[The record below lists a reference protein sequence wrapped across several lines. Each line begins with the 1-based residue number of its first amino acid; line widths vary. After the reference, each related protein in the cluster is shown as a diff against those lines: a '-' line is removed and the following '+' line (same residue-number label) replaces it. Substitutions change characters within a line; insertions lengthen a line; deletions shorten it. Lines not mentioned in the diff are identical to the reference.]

1 MPLSKVKSKLESQV
15 SGMMGVTLLNLG
27 DTAIDGKKQIQTTN
41 KVVKWYSQIVKWYSH
56 KCLEL
61 RVINPYWELVE
72 KES

>member
-1 MPLSKVKSKLESQV
+1 MKSKLESQV

-41 KVVKWYSQIVKWYSH
+41 KVVKRYSQIVKWYSH

-61 RVINPYWELVE
+61 RLINPYWELVE